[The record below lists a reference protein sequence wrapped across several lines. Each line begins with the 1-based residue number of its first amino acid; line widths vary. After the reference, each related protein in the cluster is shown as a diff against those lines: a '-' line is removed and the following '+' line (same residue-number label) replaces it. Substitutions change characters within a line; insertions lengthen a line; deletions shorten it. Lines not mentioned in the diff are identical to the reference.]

1 MTRSEVGTTASWWGR
16 WRESLARTRD
26 SLVNQAAR
34 WFGGAR
40 DEEAWQELEDALL
53 AADVGVQMTAR
64 LLQAARAERHR
75 DPRQALRDE
84 ILALLSP
91 VEGRLQLPG
100 PLDAVVVVGVNGTG
114 KTTTIGKLAH
124 RLRGEGKRVVM
135 AAADTFRAAGIDQ
148 LAIWASR
155 AGAELVRHREGSDP
169 AAVVF
174 DAVQAARA
182 RGCQAVIVD
191 TAGRL
196 HTRVNLMEELKKI
209 HRVIARE
216 LPGGP
221 QEVLLC
227 LDAHTGQNALQ
238 QARVFLEA
246 VGVTG
251 IVITKLD
258 GSARAGVVLAIADQL
273 GIPIKLA
280 GLGEGIADLADFS
293 ARAFV
298 DALLPAHP

>member
-1 MTRSEVGTTASWWGR
+1 
-16 WRESLARTRD
+16 
-26 SLVNQAAR
+26 
-34 WFGGAR
+34 
-40 DEEAWQELEDALL
+40 
-53 AADVGVQMTAR
+53 MTAG
-64 LLQAARAERHR
+64 LLRAARAARDA
-75 DPRQALRDE
+75 DPRGALREE
-84 ILALLSP
+84 ILKLLSR
-91 VEGRLQLPG
+91 VEGRLVLPG
-100 PLDAVVVVGVNGTG
+100 PLDVITVVGVNGTG

-124 RLRGEGKRVVM
+124 RLRQEGKKVVL

-148 LAIWASR
+148 LAIWAGR

-169 AAVVF
+169 AAVAF
-174 DAVQAARA
+174 DALQAARA

-196 HTRVNLMEELKKI
+196 HTRVNLMEELKKV

-216 LPGGP
+216 LPGAPG
-221 QEVLLC
+221 EVLLC

-251 IVITKLD
+251 IVVTKLD
-258 GSARAGVVLAIADQL
+258 GTARAGVVLAIADQL

-280 GLGEGIADLADFS
+280 GLGEGIDDLADFS
-293 ARAFV
+293 AREFV
-298 DALLPAHP
+298 EALLPD

>member
-1 MTRSEVGTTASWWGR
+1 MG
-16 WRESLARTRD
+16 
-26 SLVNQAAR
+26 QAAR

-53 AADVGVQMTAR
+53 AADVGVEMTAR
-64 LLQAARAERHR
+64 LVRAARQARNR
-75 DPRQALRDE
+75 DPREALRGE
-84 ILALLSP
+84 LLALLGE
-91 VEGRLQLPG
+91 VEGRLELPG
-100 PLDAVVVVGVNGTG
+100 PLDVIMVVGVNGTG

-124 RLRGEGKRVVM
+124 RLRREGRRVVV

-148 LAIWASR
+148 LAVWAAR
-155 AGAELVRHREGSDP
+155 AGADLVRHREGGDP
-169 AAVVF
+169 AAVAY

-182 RGCQAVIVD
+182 RGYQVVIVD

-209 HRVIARE
+209 HRVVGRE
-216 LPGGP
+216 VPGAP

-251 IVITKLD
+251 IVLTKLD
-258 GSARAGVVLAIADQL
+258 GTARAGVAVAVADRL
-273 GIPIKLA
+273 RIPIKLA
-280 GLGEGIADLADFS
+280 GLGEGIDDLADFS
-293 ARAFV
+293 ARDFV
-298 DALLPAHP
+298 DALLPEVP

>member
-1 MTRSEVGTTASWWGR
+1 MVEEGWPTSSWWKR

-26 SLVNQAAR
+26 NLVGQAAR

-40 DEEAWQELEDALL
+40 DEGAWQELEDALL
-53 AADVGVQMTAR
+53 TADVGVDMTAR
-64 LLQAARAERHR
+64 LVRAARQARNR
-75 DPRQALRDE
+75 DPRQALREE
-84 ILALLSP
+84 ILALLTA
-91 VEGRLQLPG
+91 VEGRLELPG
-100 PLDAVVVVGVNGTG
+100 PLDVIMVVGVNGTG

-124 RLRGEGKRVVM
+124 RLRGQGKRVVV

-148 LAIWASR
+148 LAIWAGR
-155 AGAELVRHREGSDP
+155 AGADLVRHREGSDP
-169 AAVVF
+169 AAVAF

-216 LPGGP
+216 LPGAP

-251 IVITKLD
+251 IVLTKLD
-258 GSARAGVVLAIADQL
+258 GTARAGVVVAIAEQFR
-273 GIPIKLA
+273 IPIKLA
-280 GLGEGIADLADFS
+280 GLGEGIEDLADFS
-293 ARAFV
+293 ARDFV
-298 DALLPAHP
+298 DALLPTPD

>member
-1 MTRSEVGTTASWWGR
+1 M
-16 WRESLARTRD
+16 
-26 SLVNQAAR
+26 VNQAAR
-34 WFGGAR
+34 WFGGGR
-40 DEEAWQELEDALL
+40 DEEAWRELEDALIS
-53 AADVGVQMTAR
+53 ADVGVEMTAG
-64 LLQAARAERHR
+64 LLRVARAARDA
-75 DPRQALRDE
+75 DPRRALREE
-84 ILALLSP
+84 ILKQLHR
-91 VEGRLQLPG
+91 VEGRLVLPG
-100 PLDAVVVVGVNGTG
+100 PLDVITVVGVNGTG

-124 RLRGEGKRVVM
+124 RLRQEGKKVVL

-148 LAIWASR
+148 LAIWAGR

-169 AAVVF
+169 AAVAF
-174 DAVQAARA
+174 DALQAARA

-196 HTRVNLMEELKKI
+196 HTRVNLMEELKKV

-216 LPGGP
+216 LPGAP
-221 QEVLLC
+221 AEVLLC

-251 IVITKLD
+251 IVVTKLD
-258 GSARAGVVLAIADQL
+258 GTARAGVVLAIADQL

-280 GLGEGIADLADFS
+280 GLGEGIDDLADFS
-293 ARAFV
+293 AREFV
-298 DALLPAHP
+298 EALLPD

>member
-1 MTRSEVGTTASWWGR
+1 MVREGTATGLWWKR
-16 WRESLARTRD
+16 WRESLTRTRD
-26 SLVNQAAR
+26 NLVGQAAR

-53 AADVGVQMTAR
+53 GADVGVDMTAR
-64 LLQAARAERHR
+64 LVRAARQARGR
-75 DPRQALRDE
+75 DPRQALREE
-84 ILALLSP
+84 ILALLTA
-91 VEGRLQLPG
+91 VEGRLELPG
-100 PLDAVVVVGVNGTG
+100 PLDVIMVVGVNGTG

-124 RLRGEGKRVVM
+124 RLRTEGKRVVV

-148 LAIWASR
+148 LAIWANR
-155 AGAELVRHREGSDP
+155 AGADLVRHREGSDP
-169 AAVVF
+169 AAVAF

-182 RGCQAVIVD
+182 RGCEAVIVD

-209 HRVIARE
+209 HRVIGRE
-216 LPGGP
+216 LPGAPG
-221 QEVLLC
+221 EVLLC

-251 IVITKLD
+251 IVLTKLD
-258 GSARAGVVLAIADQL
+258 GTARAGVVVAIADQFR
-273 GIPIKLA
+273 IPIKLA
-280 GLGEGIADLADFS
+280 GLGEGIEDLADFS
-293 ARAFV
+293 ARDFV
-298 DALLPAHP
+298 DALLPTPD